1 MDQIVNDHLYKTVFR
16 GRRVLVT
23 GDTGFKGSWLCLWLH
38 QLGAQVLGYALPP
51 EREDDHFNLLGLE
64 NLIEHVTGDIR
75 DLALVQKVFD
85 RFKPEIVFHLA
96 AQALVRYSYVEP
108 KLTFDTNVAGSVNI
122 LEAVRLC
129 ESVKSFVYVTS
140 DKCYRNNEWIWGY
153 RENDALGGHDPYS
166 ASKAAAE
173 LVFSSYQDSFF
184 HSRPNFG
191 AATVRAGNVIGGGD
205 WAADRIVPDSIR
217 ALKAGTPIH
226 LRNPNSTRPWQH
238 VLEPLSGYLHTAAHL
253 YNEPSRF
260 AGAWNFGPDA
270 QSICTVGDLAQMIVA
285 EWGGGQVVIAQQ
297 IDAPHEANLLH
308 LNCDKAHQLM
318 RWRPKWDAKRAVAET
333 VSWYRS
339 LHEGSSALEISN
351 RQILAYME
359 TYIDD

>member
-1 MDQIVNDHLYKTVFR
+1 MDQMVSPSLFQRFR

-51 EREDDHFNLLGLE
+51 EQADDHFNLLGLE

-75 DLALVQKVFD
+75 DLAAVQAVFE
-85 RFKPEIVFHLA
+85 RFQPEIVFHLA
-96 AQALVRYSYVEP
+96 AQPLVRYSYVEP

-129 ESVKSFVYVTS
+129 DSVQAFVYVTS
-140 DKCYRNNEWIWGY
+140 DKSYRNNEWIWGY
-153 RENDALGGHDPYS
+153 RENDELGGHDPYS

-184 HSRPNFG
+184 RARPNFG

-205 WAADRIVPDSIR
+205 WATDRIVPDAIR
-217 ALKAGTPIH
+217 ALKAREAIH

-238 VLEPLSGYLHTAAHL
+238 VLEPLSGYLLTAVNL
-253 YNEPSRF
+253 LDQPRDFS
-260 AGAWNFGPDA
+260 GAWNFGPDTK
-270 QSICTVGDLAQMIVA
+270 SIRTVGDLAQMIVT
-285 EWGGGQVVIAQQ
+285 EWGEGRVEIAPQVN
-297 IDAPHEANLLH
+297 APHEARLLH

-318 RWRPKWDAKRAVAET
+318 QWHPRWDVARAIAET
-333 VSWYRS
+333 VGWYRGV
-339 LHEGSSALEISN
+339 HEGGNVLDISS
-351 RQILAYME
+351 RQISAYME
-359 TYIDD
+359 SR

>member
-1 MDQIVNDHLYKTVFR
+1 MDQVVNRSLEKLR
-16 GRRVLVT
+16 GCRVLVT

-51 EREDDHFNLLGLE
+51 EQEDAHFNLLNME
-64 NLIEHVTGDIR
+64 ELIEHVTGDIR
-75 DLALVQKVFD
+75 DLASVQAVFD
-85 RFKPEIVFHLA
+85 RFQPEVVFHLA
-96 AQALVRYSYVEP
+96 AQPLVRYSYVEP

-122 LEAVRLC
+122 FEAVRSC
-129 ESVKSFVYVTS
+129 DSVRAFVCVTS

-153 RENDALGGHDPYS
+153 RENDELGGHDPYS

-184 HSRPNFG
+184 FARSDFG

-205 WAADRIVPDSIR
+205 WAADRIVPDAVR
-217 ALKAGTPIH
+217 ALKVGDPIY

-238 VLEPLSGYLHTAAHL
+238 VLEPLSGYLLAAVNL
-253 YNEPSRF
+253 LERPEVFR
-260 AGAWNFGPDA
+260 GAWNFGPDT
-270 QSICTVGDLAQMIVA
+270 QSIRTVGDLAQLIVTA
-285 EWGGGQVVIAQQ
+285 WGSGRVEFAPQTS
-297 IDAPHEANLLH
+297 APHEARLLH

-318 RWRPKWDAKRAVAET
+318 KWHPKWGVERAIAET
-333 VSWYRS
+333 VDWYRDV
-339 LHEGSSALEISN
+339 HKGGNAFDISS

-359 TYIDD
+359 SK

>member
-1 MDQIVNDHLYKTVFR
+1 MVNQSPLEKFR

-51 EREDDHFNLLGLE
+51 ERADDHFNLLGLE

-75 DLALVQKVFD
+75 DLAAVQNVFN
-85 RFKPEIVFHLA
+85 RFQPEVVFHLA
-96 AQALVRYSYVEP
+96 AQPLVRYSYAEP

-129 ESVKSFVYVTS
+129 ESVKAFVYVTS

-153 RENDALGGHDPYS
+153 RENDELGGHDPYS

-184 HSRPNFG
+184 RARPDFG

-205 WAADRIVPDSIR
+205 WAADRIVPDAIR
-217 ALKAGTPIH
+217 ALKAGDAIH
-226 LRNPNSTRPWQH
+226 LRNPHSTRPWQH
-238 VLEPLSGYLHTAAHL
+238 VLEPLSGYLLTAASL
-253 YNEPSRF
+253 LKDTRQFS
-260 AGAWNFGPDA
+260 GAWNFGPDT
-270 QSICTVGDLAQMIVA
+270 QSIRTVGDLAQLIVTA
-285 EWGGGQVVIAQQ
+285 WGSGRVELVPQ
-297 IDAPHEANLLH
+297 INAPHEARLLH

-318 RWRPKWDAKRAVAET
+318 QWRPKWGVERAIAET
-333 VSWYRS
+333 VGWYRDV
-339 LHEGSSALEISN
+339 HKGGSAFDISS

-359 TYIDD
+359 SK